1 MLTAALRSGNVIVPQ
16 CNNFPMK
23 PFFMSYRI
31 SFLLG
36 FLICLGLLGF
46 ALFAES
52 YWNLI
57 PCPLCIFQRV
67 AFIVMALFFLLG
79 ALHAPRG
86 SGRWGY
92 TGGVLV
98 GAGAGIAVAARHLW
112 IQSLPADQV
121 PSCGPP
127 LDYMFSAFPF
137 AKVLKL
143 VFTGSGECAK
153 VEPILGLPM
162 PAWSLLWFVA
172 LALLAIVVTR
182 RRVK

>member
-1 MLTAALRSGNVIVPQ
+1 
-16 CNNFPMK
+16 MK
-23 PFFMSYRI
+23 PFRFLPYRS
-31 SFLLG
+31 SFFLG
-36 FLICLGLLGF
+36 FLICIGLLGF

-52 YWNLI
+52 HWNLV

-67 AFIVMALFFLLG
+67 AFMIMALFFLAG
-79 ALHAPRG
+79 ALHAWRG
-86 SGRWGY
+86 AGRWWCS
-92 TGGVLV
+92 GGVMV
-98 GAGAGIAVAARHLW
+98 GAMLGIAVAGRQLW

-153 VEPILGLPM
+153 VELILGLPV
-162 PAWSLLWFVA
+162 PAWALLWFVA
-172 LALLAIVVTR
+172 LAVLAIMATR
-182 RRVK
+182 RRVN